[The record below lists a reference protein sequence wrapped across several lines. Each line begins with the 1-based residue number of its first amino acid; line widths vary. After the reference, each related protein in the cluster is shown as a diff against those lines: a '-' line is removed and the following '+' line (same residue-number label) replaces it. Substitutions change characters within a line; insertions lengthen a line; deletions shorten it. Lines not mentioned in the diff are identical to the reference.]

1 MWKES
6 ARAERPE
13 TKPARAEAFREE
25 PPRAAEAAPPVQP
38 NPWEK
43 RPAPA
48 PQPAP
53 PPAPREPELPK
64 PKRRSV
70 QVVLNGKQL
79 SLPGKEDDA
88 PYYVMDLLD
97 FSGIDFEHLD
107 RGVELQVNGRECAF
121 TQELRP
127 QDNVIIRY
135 LEQ

>member
-1 MWKES
+1 MEPVRTERVRAEES
-6 ARAERPE
+6 AP
-13 TKPARAEAFREE
+13 PA
-25 PPRAAEAAPPVQP
+25 QP

-43 RPAPA
+43 HPAPAEPSAPAERPAQTASPA

-53 PPAPREPELPK
+53 PPAPKAEEPLK
-64 PKRRSV
+64 PQSRGV
-70 QVVLNGKQL
+70 QVMLNGKLL

-107 RGVELQVNGRECAF
+107 RGVELQVNGSECAF

-127 QDNVIIRY
+127 QDDVVIRY
-135 LEQ
+135 LE